1 MSIGGPSP
9 LGTLLIQRLDAVLGH
24 TVGQQANL
32 VTGARA
38 DAVSQSPQPERNQP
52 IHNSP
57 VRHPREVIDQLKQH
71 QGQSQQ
77 GQVRQGQSLDN
88 RQAAIEALLR
98 HTSTSATPS
107 APTTLGRAARTI
119 LEIIERFP
127 DGTKPLV
134 GQRPIVDSAQLQ
146 QLGQHAQA
154 VQRGA
159 TSSQSNLLGQSSLA
173 RSSPSAS
180 GSTTNPAAPPNV
192 LTSVSTQAALSPSHQ
207 ALNAL
212 ANLLTQGLRTTVQQS
227 GMFYESQLARFS
239 FGQLSELPLLQQQP
253 QNQIASQTTAEA
265 ATSQQ
270 NQNKA
275 ASSSTNTGSQQA
287 THPATALTEPELA
300 HQGLIRQQLEV
311 LAAQQFW
318 WRGEAWPHAP
328 FEWMIQREQEREG
341 TTSQHPPAPSEQWH
355 STLRMHLG
363 GLGDI
368 EFDISLQDNQL
379 ALHIRAAD
387 TAATLKPHIQQLN
400 ERLESHG
407 LLIKQ
412 LNLSSLPPSSP
423 GSSASHD

>member
-52 IHNSP
+52 VHNSP
-57 VRHPREVIDQLKQH
+57 VRHPREVVDQLKQH

-77 GQVRQGQSLDN
+77 AQVRHSQSLDN

-134 GQRPIVDSAQLQ
+134 GQRPLVDGIQLQ
-146 QLGQHAQA
+146 QLGQQLQA
-154 VQRGA
+154 AQRGGSA
-159 TSSQSNLLGQSSLA
+159 SQSNLSEQNALTRAST
-173 RSSPSAS
+173 SAS
-180 GSTTNPAAPPNV
+180 AGAPNPAANPNV
-192 LTSVSTQAALSPSHQ
+192 QTSASTQQTLSPSHQ
-207 ALNAL
+207 VLNAL
-212 ANLLTQGLRTTVQQS
+212 VQLFTQGLRSTVQQS

-239 FGQLSELPLLQQQP
+239 FGQHSELQLLQQQP
-253 QNQIASQTTAEA
+253 QNQLASQTA
-265 ATSQQ
+265 ADAASSQQ
-270 NQNKA
+270 NQSKT
-275 ASSSTNTGSQQA
+275 ASPSTHSSAQHAS
-287 THPATALTEPELA
+287 HPTPTLTEPELA

-311 LAAQQFW
+311 LAAQQFL
-318 WRGEAWPHAP
+318 WRGEVWPHAP
-328 FEWMIQREQEREG
+328 LEWMVQREQEHEG
-341 TTSQHPPAPSEQWH
+341 TASHQPNTPSEQWR

-368 EFDISLQDNQL
+368 EFDISLQDKQL

-387 TAATLKPHIQQLN
+387 TAATLQPHLQQLN
-400 ERLESHG
+400 ERLEEHG
-407 LLIKQ
+407 LHIKQ
-412 LNLSSLPPSSP
+412 LNLSNLLPSTSGPST
-423 GSSASHD
+423 SHD